1 MMKAALVGCSNPLK
15 AAYRPV
21 VDQLVKIL
29 EDRGLEV
36 VVSQFLTDDTLIGRG
51 EKRARELESFFLDPE
66 MGHIFDISGGDL
78 ANTVLGHLDLEQIKD
93 SQAVFYGYSD
103 LTTILTALAKNG
115 NQAVNFQ
122 LSNCLVNKDLLK
134 SGYFDR
140 LLAGKEKNKEL
151 DELEVTF
158 VRGSK
163 MAGPVYGGNL
173 RCLLKLAGT
182 PDWPDFTGSI
192 LLLEAYRGQPELVA
206 SLLEQCREIGI
217 FNQISGV
224 LLGTFSELDKLKES
238 QLPEEILLD
247 LLPTNLPIAKT
258 EFIGHRPDAKAIRLG
273 QECVFKEVGV

>member
-1 MMKAALVGCSNPLK
+1 MKAALVGCSNPLK
-15 AAYRPV
+15 GAYRPV
-21 VDQLVKIL
+21 VDQLVRIL

-78 ANTVLGHLDLEQIKD
+78 ANTVLGHLDLDQIKD

-115 NQAVNFQ
+115 NQTVNFQ
-122 LSNCLVNKDLLK
+122 LRNCLVNKDLLK

-140 LLAGKEKNKEL
+140 LLAGKEETK
-151 DELEVTF
+151 ELEVAF
-158 VRGSK
+158 VRGK
-163 MAGPVYGGNL
+163 EMAGPVYGGNL

-182 PDWPDFTGSI
+182 PYGPDFTGSI
-192 LLLEAYRGQPELVA
+192 LLLEAYRGRPELVA
-206 SLLEQCREIGI
+206 SLLEQCRETGI
-217 FNQISGV
+217 FDQISGV
-224 LLGTFSELDKLKES
+224 LLGTFSELNKMGKS
-238 QLPEEILLD
+238 NLPEEILLD
-247 LLPTNLPIAKT
+247 LLPANVPITKT

>member
-1 MMKAALVGCSNPLK
+1 MMKVALVGCSNPLK

-29 EDRGLEV
+29 E
-36 VVSQFLTDDTLIGRG
+36 
-51 EKRARELESFFLDPE
+51 ARHLSIVFLDPE
-66 MGHIFDISGGDL
+66 MAHIFDISGGDL
-78 ANTVLGHLDLEQIKD
+78 ANTVLGHLDLDQIKD

-115 NQAVNFQ
+115 NEAVNFQ
-122 LSNCLVNKDLLK
+122 LRNCLVNKDLLK

-140 LLAGKEKNKEL
+140 LLAGKEAAKEL

-158 VRGSK
+158 VRGSE

-182 PDWPDFTGSI
+182 PYWPDFTGSI

-206 SLLEQCREIGI
+206 SLLEQCWETGI

-238 QLPEEILLD
+238 QLPAEILLD
-247 LLPTNLPIAKT
+247 LLPANLPIAKT

>member
-1 MMKAALVGCSNPLK
+1 MKAALVGCSNPLK

-182 PDWPDFTGSI
+182 PIGPI
-192 LLLEAYRGQPELVA
+192 LLAA
-206 SLLEQCREIGI
+206 SCCWR
-217 FNQISGV
+217 
-224 LLGTFSELDKLKES
+224 
-238 QLPEEILLD
+238 
-247 LLPTNLPIAKT
+247 PT
-258 EFIGHRPDAKAIRLG
+258 GGSRSW
-273 QECVFKEVGV
+273 

>member
-15 AAYRPV
+15 EAYLPV
-21 VDQLVKIL
+21 VDQLAKIL

-36 VVSQFLTDDTLIGRG
+36 VVSEFLTDDTLIGRG

-78 ANTVLGHLDLEQIKD
+78 ANTVLGHLDLDTIKD

-122 LSNCLVNKDLLK
+122 LRNCLVNKDLLK

-140 LLAGKEKNKEL
+140 LLAGKEETK
-151 DELEVTF
+151 ELEVAF
-158 VRGSK
+158 VRGK
-163 MAGPVYGGNL
+163 EMAGPVYGGNL

-182 PDWPDFTGSI
+182 PYWPDFTGSI
-192 LLLEAYRGQPELVA
+192 LLLEAYRGRPELVA
-206 SLLEQCREIGI
+206 SLLEQCRETGI
-217 FNQISGV
+217 FDQISGV
-224 LLGTFSELDKLKES
+224 LLGTFSELNKMGKS
-238 QLPEEILLD
+238 NLPEEILLD
-247 LLPTNLPIAKT
+247 LLPANVPIAKT

>member
-1 MMKAALVGCSNPLK
+1 MKAALVGCSNPLK
-15 AAYRPV
+15 AAYRPFA
-21 VDQLVKIL
+21 DQLVKIL

-66 MGHIFDISGGDL
+66 MAHIFDISGGDL
-78 ANTVLGHLDLEQIKD
+78 ANTVLGHLDLDQIKD

-122 LSNCLVNKDLLK
+122 LRNCLVNKDLLK

-182 PDWPDFTGSI
+182 PYWPDFTGSI
-192 LLLEAYRGQPELVA
+192 LLLEVYRGQPELVA
-206 SLLEQCREIGI
+206 SLLEQCRETGI

-247 LLPTNLPIAKT
+247 LLPAHVPIAKT

-273 QECVFKEVGV
+273 QECAFKKVGV

>member
-1 MMKAALVGCSNPLK
+1 MKAALVGCSNPLK
-15 AAYRPV
+15 DVYRPV

-36 VVSQFLTDDTLIGRG
+36 EVSEYLTDDTLIGRG

-78 ANTVLGHLDLEQIKD
+78 ANTVLGHLDLDTIKD

-122 LSNCLVNKDLLK
+122 LRNCLVNKDLLK
-134 SGYFDR
+134 SGYFDH
-140 LLAGKEKNKEL
+140 LLAGKDQTKEL
-151 DELEVTF
+151 DELEVAF
-158 VRGSK
+158 VRGSELG
-163 MAGPVYGGNL
+163 GPVYGGNL

-182 PDWPDFTGSI
+182 PYWPDFTDSI
-192 LLLEAYRGQPELVA
+192 LLLEAYRGKPELVA
-206 SLLEQCREIGI
+206 SLLEQCRETGI

-238 QLPEEILLD
+238 RLPEEILLD
-247 LLPTNLPIAKT
+247 LLPANVPIAKT

>member
-1 MMKAALVGCSNPLK
+1 MKAALVGCSNPLK
-15 AAYRPV
+15 GAYRPV
-21 VDQLVKIL
+21 VDQLVRIL

-78 ANTVLGHLDLEQIKD
+78 ANTVLGHLDLDQIKD

-115 NQAVNFQ
+115 NQTVNFQ
-122 LSNCLVNKDLLK
+122 LRNCLVNKDLLK

-140 LLAGKEKNKEL
+140 LLAGKEETK
-151 DELEVTF
+151 ELEVAF
-158 VRGSK
+158 VRGK
-163 MAGPVYGGNL
+163 EMAGPVYGGNL

-182 PDWPDFTGSI
+182 PYWPDFTGSI
-192 LLLEAYRGQPELVA
+192 LLLEAYRGRPELVA
-206 SLLEQCREIGI
+206 SLLEQCRETGI
-217 FNQISGV
+217 FDQISGV
-224 LLGTFSELDKLKES
+224 LLGTFSELNKMGKS
-238 QLPEEILLD
+238 NLPEEILLD
-247 LLPTNLPIAKT
+247 LLPANVPIAKT

-273 QECVFKEVGV
+273 QE

>member
-15 AAYRPV
+15 ASYRPA

-66 MGHIFDISGGDL
+66 MAHIFDISGGDL
-78 ANTVLGHLDLEQIKD
+78 ANTVLGHLDLDQIKD

-122 LSNCLVNKDLLK
+122 LRNCLVNKDLLK

-140 LLAGKEKNKEL
+140 LLAGKEAAKEL

-158 VRGSK
+158 VRGSE

-182 PDWPDFTGSI
+182 PYWPDFTGSI

-206 SLLEQCREIGI
+206 SLLEQCRETGI

-238 QLPEEILLD
+238 QLPEEILLN
-247 LLPTNLPIAKT
+247 LLPAHVPIAKT

-273 QECVFKEVGV
+273 QECAFKEVGV

>member
-1 MMKAALVGCSNPLK
+1 MKAALVGCSNPLK
-15 AAYRPV
+15 DVYRPV
-21 VDQLVKIL
+21 LDQLVKIL

-36 VVSQFLTDDTLIGRG
+36 EVSEYLTDDTLISRG

-78 ANTVLGHLDLEQIKD
+78 ANTVLGHLDLDTIKD

-122 LSNCLVNKDLLK
+122 LRNCLVNKDLLK
-134 SGYFDR
+134 SGYFDH
-140 LLAGKEKNKEL
+140 LLAGKDQTKEL
-151 DELEVTF
+151 DELKVAF
-158 VRGSK
+158 VRGSE

-182 PDWPDFTGSI
+182 PYWPDFTESI
-192 LLLEAYRGQPELVA
+192 ILLEAYRGKPELVA
-206 SLLEQCREIGI
+206 SLLEQCRETGI

-238 QLPEEILLD
+238 RLPEEILLD
-247 LLPTNLPIAKT
+247 LLPANLPIAKT

-273 QECVFKEVGV
+273 QECAFKEVGV

>member
-15 AAYRPV
+15 EAYLPI
-21 VDQLVKIL
+21 VDQLAKIL
-29 EDRGLEV
+29 EDLGLEV

-51 EKRARELESFFLDPE
+51 GKRARELESFFLDPE

-78 ANTVLGHLDLEQIKD
+78 ANTVLSHLDLDQIKD

-122 LSNCLVNKDLLK
+122 LRNCLVNKDLLK

-140 LLAGKEKNKEL
+140 LLAGKEAAKEL

-158 VRGSK
+158 VRGSE

-182 PDWPDFTGSI
+182 PYWPDFTGSI

-206 SLLEQCREIGI
+206 SLLEQCRETGI

-224 LLGTFSELDKLKES
+224 LLGTFSELDKLKDS

>member
-1 MMKAALVGCSNPLK
+1 MKAALVGCSNPLK
-15 AAYRPV
+15 EAYLPV
-21 VDQLVKIL
+21 VDQLAKIL

-36 VVSQFLTDDTLIGRG
+36 VVSEFLTDDTLIGRG

-78 ANTVLGHLDLEQIKD
+78 ANTVLGHLDLDTIKD

-122 LSNCLVNKDLLK
+122 LRNCLVNKDLLK

-140 LLAGKEKNKEL
+140 LLAGKEETK
-151 DELEVTF
+151 ELEVAF
-158 VRGSK
+158 VRGK
-163 MAGPVYGGNL
+163 EMAGPVYGGNL

-182 PDWPDFTGSI
+182 PYWPDFTGSI
-192 LLLEAYRGQPELVA
+192 LLLEAYRGRPELVA
-206 SLLEQCREIGI
+206 SLLEQCRETGI
-217 FNQISGV
+217 FDQISGV
-224 LLGTFSELDKLKES
+224 LLGTFSELNKMGKS
-238 QLPEEILLD
+238 NLPEEILLD
-247 LLPTNLPIAKT
+247 LLPANVPIAKT

>member
-1 MMKAALVGCSNPLK
+1 MKAALVGCSNPLK
-15 AAYRPV
+15 AAYLPV

-78 ANTVLGHLDLEQIKD
+78 ANTVLGYLDLGKIKD

-122 LSNCLVNKDLLK
+122 LRNCLVNKDLLK

-158 VRGSK
+158 VRGSE
-163 MAGPVYGGNL
+163 MAGPVYGGNF

-182 PDWPDFTGSI
+182 PYWPDFTGSI
-192 LLLEAYRGQPELVA
+192 LLHEYAFL
-206 SLLEQCREIGI
+206 
-217 FNQISGV
+217 
-224 LLGTFSELDKLKES
+224 
-238 QLPEEILLD
+238 
-247 LLPTNLPIAKT
+247 
-258 EFIGHRPDAKAIRLG
+258 AKANTIFSYLYYSMYQTNVHVLKPKKRAIQLG
-273 QECVFKEVGV
+273 IECSCTVKKQATENNR

>member
-1 MMKAALVGCSNPLK
+1 MKAALVGCSNPLK
-15 AAYRPV
+15 DVYRPV

-36 VVSQFLTDDTLIGRG
+36 EVSEYLTDDTLIGRG

-78 ANTVLGHLDLEQIKD
+78 ANTVLGHLDLDTVKD

-122 LSNCLVNKDLLK
+122 LRNCLVNKDLLK
-134 SGYFDR
+134 SGYFDH
-140 LLAGKEKNKEL
+140 LLAGKDQTKEL
-151 DELEVTF
+151 DELEVAF
-158 VRGSK
+158 VRGSE

-173 RCLLKLAGT
+173 RCLLKLVGT
-182 PDWPDFTGSI
+182 PYWPDFTGSI
-192 LLLEAYRGQPELVA
+192 LLLEAYRGKPELVA
-206 SLLEQCREIGI
+206 SLLEQCRETGI

-238 QLPEEILLD
+238 RLPEENLLD
-247 LLPTNLPIAKT
+247 LLPANLAIAKT

-273 QECVFKEVGV
+273 QECAFKGVGV

>member
-1 MMKAALVGCSNPLK
+1 M
-15 AAYRPV
+15 
-21 VDQLVKIL
+21 
-29 EDRGLEV
+29 
-36 VVSQFLTDDTLIGRG
+36 
-51 EKRARELESFFLDPE
+51 
-66 MGHIFDISGGDL
+66 
-78 ANTVLGHLDLEQIKD
+78 
-93 SQAVFYGYSD
+93 
-103 LTTILTALAKNG
+103 
-115 NQAVNFQ
+115 
-122 LSNCLVNKDLLK
+122 LK

-140 LLAGKEKNKEL
+140 LLAGKEAAKEL

-158 VRGSK
+158 VRGSE
-163 MAGPVYGGNL
+163 MSGPVYGGNL

-206 SLLEQCREIGI
+206 SLLEQCRETGI

-247 LLPTNLPIAKT
+247 LLPANVPIAKT
-258 EFIGHRPDAKAIRLG
+258 EFIGHRPDAKAIKLG

>member
-15 AAYRPV
+15 EAYLPI
-21 VDQLVKIL
+21 VDQLAKIL

-51 EKRARELESFFLDPE
+51 GKRARELESFFLDPE

-78 ANTVLGHLDLEQIKD
+78 ANTVLGHLDLDQIKD

-122 LSNCLVNKDLLK
+122 LRNCLVNKDLLK

-140 LLAGKEKNKEL
+140 LLAGKEAAKEL

-158 VRGSK
+158 VRGSE
-163 MAGPVYGGNL
+163 MSGPVYGGNL

-192 LLLEAYRGQPELVA
+192 LLMEAYRGQPELVA
-206 SLLEQCREIGI
+206 SLLEQCRETGI

-247 LLPTNLPIAKT
+247 LLPANVPIAKT

-273 QECVFKEVGV
+273 QECVFNEVGV

>member
-1 MMKAALVGCSNPLK
+1 MKAALVGYSNPLK
-15 AAYRPV
+15 RAYRPV

-29 EDRGLEV
+29 EDRGLKV

-78 ANTVLGHLDLEQIKD
+78 ANTVLGHLDLDQIKD

-122 LSNCLVNKDLLK
+122 LRNCLVNKDLLK

-140 LLAGKEKNKEL
+140 LLAGKEVAKEL

-158 VRGSK
+158 ARGK
-163 MAGPVYGGNL
+163 EMTGPVYGGNL
-173 RCLLKLAGT
+173 RCLLKLSGT
-182 PDWPDFTGSI
+182 PYWPDFAGSI
-192 LLLEAYRGQPELVA
+192 LLLEAYRGKPELVA
-206 SLLEQCREIGI
+206 SLFEQCRETGI

-238 QLPEEILLD
+238 QLPAEILLD
-247 LLPTNLPIAKT
+247 LLPANVPIART

-273 QECVFKEVGV
+273 QECAFKEVGV

>member
-1 MMKAALVGCSNPLK
+1 MKAALVGCSNPLK
-15 AAYRPV
+15 DVYRPV

-36 VVSQFLTDDTLIGRG
+36 EVSEYLTDDTLIGRG

-78 ANTVLGHLDLEQIKD
+78 ANTVLGHLDLDTIKD

-122 LSNCLVNKDLLK
+122 LRNCLVNKDLLK

-140 LLAGKEKNKEL
+140 LLAGKDQTKEL
-151 DELEVTF
+151 DELEVAF
-158 VRGSK
+158 VRGSE

-182 PDWPDFTGSI
+182 PYWPDFTGSI
-192 LLLEAYRGQPELVA
+192 LLLEAYRGKPELVA
-206 SLLEQCREIGI
+206 SLLEQCRETGI

-238 QLPEEILLD
+238 RLPEEILLD
-247 LLPTNLPIAKT
+247 LLPANLAIAKT

-273 QECVFKEVGV
+273 QECAFKEVGV

>member
-1 MMKAALVGCSNPLK
+1 MKAALVGCSNPLK
-15 AAYRPV
+15 DVYRPV

-29 EDRGLEV
+29 GDRGLEV
-36 VVSQFLTDDTLIGRG
+36 EVSEYLTDDTLIGRG

-78 ANTVLGHLDLEQIKD
+78 ANTVLGHLDLDTIKD

-122 LSNCLVNKDLLK
+122 LRNCLVNKDLLK

-140 LLAGKEKNKEL
+140 LLAGKDQTKEL
-151 DELEVTF
+151 NELEVAF
-158 VRGSK
+158 VRGSE

-182 PDWPDFTGSI
+182 PYWPDFTGSI
-192 LLLEAYRGQPELVA
+192 LLLEAYRGKPELVA
-206 SLLEQCREIGI
+206 SLLEQCRETGI

-247 LLPTNLPIAKT
+247 LLPANLAIAKT

-273 QECVFKEVGV
+273 QECAFKEVGV

>member
-15 AAYRPV
+15 AAYLPV

-51 EKRARELESFFLDPE
+51 EKRDRELESFFLDPE
-66 MGHIFDISGGDL
+66 MGHVFDISGGDL
-78 ANTVLGHLDLEQIKD
+78 ANTVLGHLGLGKIKD

-122 LSNCLVNKDLLK
+122 LRNCLVNKDLLK

-182 PDWPDFTGSI
+182 PYWPDFTGSI
-192 LLLEAYRGQPELVA
+192 LLLEAYRGKPELVA
-206 SLLEQCREIGI
+206 SLLEQCRETGI

-224 LLGTFSELDKLKES
+224 LLGTFSELDTLKAS

-247 LLPTNLPIAKT
+247 LLPANLPIAKT

>member
-1 MMKAALVGCSNPLK
+1 MKAALVGCSNPLK
-15 AAYRPV
+15 AEYRPV

-66 MGHIFDISGGDL
+66 MAHIFDISGGDL
-78 ANTVLGHLDLEQIKD
+78 ANTVLGHLDLDQIKD

-122 LSNCLVNKDLLK
+122 LRNCLVNKDLLK

-182 PDWPDFTGSI
+182 PYWPDFTGSI

-206 SLLEQCREIGI
+206 SLLEQCRETGI

-247 LLPTNLPIAKT
+247 LLPANVPIAKT

-273 QECVFKEVGV
+273 QECAFKKVGV